1 MTHSIISLLQ
11 YGYLAVICLMTA
23 QAIFSIR
30 LRLYIWEEPERA
42 WLNSAPTVYREPKLS
57 FTILLP
63 AYHEEALY
71 AETIQ
76 KVYDLNYPKRLVQVL
91 ALLREHDIGTI
102 NVARARLKQLRA
114 PNVELLV
121 TNDKHGG
128 KPHQLN
134 LGLKVARGDIVTIFD
149 AEDEP
154 HPDILQVINTIFLNE
169 SVDVVQSGVQLMNH
183 NTKWF
188 CFLNVLEYFF
198 WFKSSLHF
206 FARCGMTPLGGNTV
220 FVRRRLMEHLGGWDH
235 TTLTEDADLG
245 IRLCIA
251 RANLR
256 ILYDDEFVTKEETPP
271 TIKQFIKQRTRWNQ
285 GFIQILLRGRW
296 LKLKRPSQKL
306 LALYVLLLPE
316 TLAFFTVMLPVSV
329 VMLFFIKLPLW
340 IAILTFMPLY
350 CFILAMCIDLAGL
363 HEFVKVHHRK
373 WKWREALTLVIA
385 FFPYQLLL
393 GIGAIRAVW
402 RQVRGASNW
411 EKTAHI
417 GQHKANSSR
426 PQPPAP
432 LPPPKPWRPGEQ
444 AQDPSASLTL
454 VRAANFFVHAFA
466 PRAQADSL
474 TITGAARSLPES
486 TPNTSA
492 EKQRLFG
499 ARPRLLPR
507 RDSLKVPHRIQR
519 REIPLPGWLE
529 GLGIALILGAAL
541 AFQALNMF
549 HAAYTSDEGMMMA
562 NSQAILQGKIT
573 PYAYDYSQ
581 PPLGWIQIA
590 GWARLTGGIASFGN
604 AINSGRVLML
614 ILAAAS
620 SLLLYLITS
629 RLSGSRGAALLA
641 MLLYTL
647 SPLSLLYRDQ
657 VLLYNIGTFWLLLS
671 LWLVTTSKSRLGT
684 FALAAAALGV
694 AILSDGLFLV
704 FLPVMLYAVSVHATS
719 FQRKFSKVAFVYMTL
734 AISSVYILLA
744 LLKSEFLPSGDP
756 FAHPSLIGTFLPLL
770 KSQFLPSGNLL
781 ADPSLIVAFLLKTQT
796 SLANQQ
802 SNAIWQTWLQTDLLF
817 IAAGTAAMFVNILGG
832 TVNRFQ
838 RLAALLGVTFWVVLI
853 ASNVWHPYS
862 IVPLLPF
869 LALNIA
875 LALNTPLRWLTRHVG
890 FDLARAFLLFVVVGT
905 LVAADIQ
912 HAQPLLAPNG
922 SQPQQQAMTWIRDN
936 APRNAVIITNSYMY
950 ADLLDPQGMAVG
962 GGTPF
967 TKAQIYTNA
976 ALDPAIAQGQLNEQ
990 WQNIDF
996 LVVDAGML
1004 KEIRTDRRFTLL
1016 NEAFHHAT
1024 LRVSFGSNQDGT
1036 QIEIYQVITPGS
1048 MQATERGMGAERHIS
1063 WLYDQR
1069 PLQALFGCSLVS
1081 PLLC

>member
-1 MTHSIISLLQ
+1 MFDTVIPILQ
-11 YGYLAVICLMTA
+11 YIYLAIICLMTA

-42 WLNSAPTVYREPKLS
+42 ILNSAPAIYRAPQLS

-76 KVYDLNYPKRLVQVL
+76 KVYDLNYPKQLVQIL
-91 ALLREHDIGTI
+91 ALLREHDTGTI
-102 NVARARLKQLRA
+102 KVAQEKLKQLHA
-114 PNVELLV
+114 PNVQLLI

-154 HPDILQVINTIFLNE
+154 HPDILQVINTIFLDE
-169 SVDVVQSGVQLMNH
+169 SIDAVQSGVQLMNH

-251 RANLR
+251 RANVR
-256 ILYDDEFVTKEETPP
+256 ILYDDEFVTKEETPHS
-271 TIKQFIKQRTRWNQ
+271 IKQFIKQRTRWNQ
-285 GFIQILLRGRW
+285 GFIQILFRGRW
-296 LKLKRPSQKL
+296 LRLEKPSQKL
-306 LALYVLLLPE
+306 LAFYVLVLPE
-316 TLAFFTVMLPVSV
+316 LMAFFTLMIPVSIA
-329 VMLFFIKLPLW
+329 MLFFVKLPLW

-373 WKWREALTLVIA
+373 WKWREALTLLIA
-385 FFPYQLLL
+385 FIPYQWLL
-393 GIGAIRAVW
+393 GIGALRAVW

-417 GQHKANSSR
+417 GQHKANSPR
-426 PQPPAP
+426 PQPLAP
-432 LPPPKPWRPGEQ
+432 LPSPQPWRPPQSEEQ
-444 AQDPSASLTL
+444 DAASMTL
-454 VRAANFFVHAFA
+454 VRAPNFFVRAFA
-466 PRAQADSL
+466 PRSQADSL
-474 TITGAARSLPES
+474 TITGARGSLLDRIRWTS
-486 TPNTSA
+486 TDR
-492 EKQRLFG
+492 QWLFE
-499 ARPRLLPR
+499 AQPRLLPQA
-507 RDSLKVPHRIQR
+507 DISQASHTAQ

-529 GLGIALILGAAL
+529 GLVVVLILGALL
-541 AFQALNMF
+541 AFQALNIF
-549 HAAYTSDEGMMMA
+549 HAPYTSDEGTLMA
-562 NSQAILQGKIT
+562 NAQAILQGKIT
-573 PYAYDYSQ
+573 PYTYDYSQ

-590 GWARLTGGIASFGN
+590 GWVKLTGGIASFGN

-614 ILAAAS
+614 ILAGAS

-629 RLSGSRGAALLA
+629 HLSGSRSAALLA
-641 MLLYTL
+641 MVLYTL

-671 LWLVTTSKSRLGT
+671 LWLVTSSKSRLGM
-684 FALAAAALGV
+684 FALAAAALGI
-694 AILSDGLFLV
+694 AILSDELFLI
-704 FLPVMLYAVSVHATS
+704 FLPTMLYAVSLYATS
-719 FQRKFSKVAFVYMTL
+719 FQRNFSKVAFAYVTL
-734 AISSVYILLA
+734 AISSVAVLLA
-744 LLKSEFLPSGDP
+744 LLKSEILPSGDPLAHPSLIGAFGQVLKSEFLPSGNP
-756 FAHPSLIGTFLPLL
+756 IAQPGV
-770 KSQFLPSGNLL
+770 
-781 ADPSLIVAFLLKTQT
+781 IVAFLLKAQ
-796 SLANQQ
+796 SPLADQQ
-802 SNAIWQTWLQTDLLF
+802 SSAIWQRWLQMDLLLL
-817 IAAGTAAMFVNILGG
+817 AAGTAAMLLNILGG
-832 TVNRFQ
+832 IVNRFQ
-838 RLAALLGVTFWVVLI
+838 LLAALLGVTVWIVLI
-853 ASNVWHPYS
+853 VNNVWYPYS

-875 LALNTPLRWLTRHVG
+875 LALNAPLRWLTRHIG
-890 FDLARAFLLFVVVGT
+890 FDLTRVFLFFVLVGM
-905 LVAADIQ
+905 LVPAEIQ
-912 HAQPLLAPNG
+912 YAQPLLAPNG
-922 SQPQQQAMTWIRDN
+922 SQPQQQAMTWVRDN
-936 APRNAVIITNSYMY
+936 VPRNAVIIIDSYMY
-950 ADLLDPQGMAVG
+950 VDLLDPQGMAVG

-976 ALDPAIAQGQLNEQ
+976 ALDPAIAEGQLHEQ

-996 LVVDAGML
+996 LVVDPGML
-1004 KEIRTDRRFTLL
+1004 KDIRTDRRFILL
-1016 NEAFHHAT
+1016 NEALHHAA
-1024 LRVSFGSNQDGT
+1024 LRVSFGSSQDGT
-1036 QIEIYQVITPGS
+1036 LIQIYQVI
-1048 MQATERGMGAERHIS
+1048 R
-1063 WLYDQR
+1063 L
-1069 PLQALFGCSLVS
+1069 
-1081 PLLC
+1081 